1 MDKWP
6 NFTLVHLPTELDDSV
21 SEGVRMVA
29 NDLMRQGV
37 PKEIFE
43 GYRAAEAITH
53 LVVNQ
58 KSLLRFGRVQ
68 LYSSMCMD
76 VATGSIVELA
86 ADSTTGFVNSSV
98 EKFIETAK
106 AVMARFPFYG
116 ENDPEEVTD
125 RAVKDVTDAIRS
137 VEESAFARDGF
148 WATLVADIQM
158 GDFVTEWIVS
168 QRFAPSR

>member
-6 NFTLVHLPTELDDSV
+6 SVTLVHLPTELDDSV

-29 NDLMRQGV
+29 NDLTRQGV

-53 LVVNQ
+53 VFLNQ

-76 VATGSIVELA
+76 VAAGSIVELA
-86 ADSTTGFVNSSV
+86 PDSTTGFVNSSL

-106 AVMARFPFYG
+106 AVIARFPFYG

-137 VEESAFARDGF
+137 VEERASERDGF

-168 QRFAPSR
+168 QRFAT

>member
-1 MDKWP
+1 MNKWP
-6 NFTLVHLPTELDDSV
+6 SFTLVHLPTELDDSV
-21 SEGVRMVA
+21 SEGIRRVA
-29 NDLMRQGV
+29 NDLTRQGV

-53 LVVNQ
+53 VVLNQ

-86 ADSTTGFVNSSV
+86 PDSTSGFVNSSL

-106 AVMARFPFYG
+106 AVIARFPFYG

-137 VEESAFARDGF
+137 VEERAFERDGF

-168 QRFAPSR
+168 RRFAP

>member
-1 MDKWP
+1 MDRWP
-6 NFTLVHLPTELDDSV
+6 SVTLVHLPTVLDESV

-29 NDLMRQGV
+29 NDLTRQGV

-43 GYRAAEAITH
+43 AYRVAEAITH
-53 LVVNQ
+53 VVLNQ

-86 ADSTTGFVNSSV
+86 HDSTTGFVNSSL

-106 AVMARFPFYG
+106 AVIARFPFYG

-125 RAVKDVTDAIRS
+125 RAVKDVTEAI
-137 VEESAFARDGF
+137 
-148 WATLVADIQM
+148 
-158 GDFVTEWIVS
+158 
-168 QRFAPSR
+168 

>member
-1 MDKWP
+1 
-6 NFTLVHLPTELDDSV
+6 
-21 SEGVRMVA
+21 
-29 NDLMRQGV
+29 
-37 PKEIFE
+37 
-43 GYRAAEAITH
+43 AAEAITH
-53 LVVNQ
+53 VVMKQ

-76 VATGSIVELA
+76 VATASIMEIEQ
-86 ADSTTGFVNSSV
+86 DSTTGFVNSSL

-106 AVMARFPFYG
+106 AVIARFPFYG

-125 RAVKDVTDAIRS
+125 RAVNDVTDAIRS
-137 VEESAFARDGF
+137 VEESAFERDGF

-168 QRFAPSR
+168 KHDG